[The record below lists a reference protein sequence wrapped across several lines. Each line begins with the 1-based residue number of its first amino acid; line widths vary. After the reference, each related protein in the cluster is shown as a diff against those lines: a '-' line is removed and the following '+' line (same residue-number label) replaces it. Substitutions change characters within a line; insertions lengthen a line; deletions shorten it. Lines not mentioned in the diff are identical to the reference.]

1 MNSAPAWPLSRLA
14 TPILPRLARLPT
26 GRRWTPWWVRPA
38 NWLLALARPVPPPP
52 TIHCV
57 SLIRLR
63 GVARTDAFFNFKINV
78 TGGNNFI
85 GSGKLDGNGIPAN
98 FFSDIHVRK
107 AFAYCFDWDTYIKDV
122 EQGYGTQAN
131 DVMLI
136 GMIGNS
142 DKTPKYTMDTHEV
155 HG

>member
-1 MNSAPAWPLSRLA
+1 M
-14 TPILPRLARLPT
+14 T
-26 GRRWTPWWVRPA
+26 
-38 NWLLALARPVPPPP
+38 
-52 TIHCV
+52 
-57 SLIRLR
+57 
-63 GVARTDAFFNFKINV
+63 RTDAFFNFKIN
-78 TGGNNFI
+78 TSGGNNFI

-98 FFSDIHVRK
+98 FFSDPHVRK

-136 GMIGNS
+136 GMIGDS
-142 DKTPKYTMDTHEV
+142 RLDPQVHSGYPEV